1 MGEFPSYG
9 NDQRRSNGNALHIA
23 LFREGFYRGV
33 AKKELRR
40 GSIAVVKRLRRRCH
54 GASPSFV
61 GKAFVGDSA
70 GQLV

>member
-1 MGEFPSYG
+1 MGEFPFL

-33 AKKELRR
+33 AKKELRG
-40 GSIAVVKRLRRRCH
+40 GSIAVVNRLRLGSH

-61 GKAFVGDSA
+61 AKAFVGDSA
-70 GQLV
+70 SELV